1 MTKEASAP
9 PGHAH
14 ESDRETL
21 LSSLPIEA
29 KTLARTISD
38 AGGRLIVVG
47 GFVRD
52 ALRGKTSKDLDF
64 EVYGLAGSTLGEIL
78 SGRGFTPPV
87 GRQFPVWR
95 HTRLGFDVSL
105 PRADGVANDSETRG
119 LALARSIGRNQSAP
133 QDMPIAPNPRL
144 FEAAARGRDL
154 TLNAIAWDISHACW
168 VDPLAGRKDLQNG
181 ILRAADASRFA
192 EDPLRVLRV
201 ARLSAELGGRVDD
214 ELMTL
219 CAAQDLSSV
228 PVERIAGELR
238 RILSLAENPW
248 RAFEC
253 LHEMGQ
259 LAIFAPVAALA
270 GVPQDPVWHPEGD
283 VYLHTGLVVN
293 EASKIAAKLP
303 EDAAEVLMW
312 SALCHDLGKAETT
325 EVDSS
330 GRVRSPGHDVASARL
345 AQKWLE
351 SLKVGSRLTSRVEA
365 LCRHHLAPVIF
376 VKDGAGPKAYRRLAR
391 KLADADLEMVD
402 LERVA
407 RADQLGRT
415 TQDALEGRFDVGERF
430 LASARLASVERG
442 VAEDVVRAADWMRAG
457 VPAGPALGRL
467 LRRCREV
474 QDDTGWTAADQI
486 MAAVSEGED

>member
-9 PGHAH
+9 PGHAQ
-14 ESDRETL
+14 EPDREAL
-21 LSSLPIEA
+21 QSSLPIEA
-29 KTLARTISD
+29 NALAHTIFD

-78 SGRGFTPPV
+78 SGLGFTPPV
-87 GRQFPVWR
+87 GRQFSVWR
-95 HTRLGFDVSL
+95 HTGLGFDVSL
-105 PRADGVANDSETRG
+105 PRADGIANDSERRG
-119 LALARSIGRNQSAP
+119 AALDQSTGRKRNAP
-133 QDMPIAPNPRL
+133 QDMPIAPNPHS

-154 TLNAIAWDISHACW
+154 TLNAIAWDISHECW
-168 VDPLAGRKDLQNG
+168 VDPLAGRKDLQSG

-201 ARLSAELGGRVDD
+201 VRLSAELGARVDD

-238 RILSLAENPW
+238 RILSLANNPW
-248 RAFEC
+248 RAFER

-259 LAIFAPVAALA
+259 LAIFAPIAALA
-270 GVPQDPVWHPEGD
+270 GVPQDPIWHPEGD

-293 EASKIAAKLP
+293 EAAKIAAELP

-312 SALCHDLGKAETT
+312 AAMCHDLGKAETT

-351 SLKVGSRLTSRVEA
+351 SLKIGGRLTSRVEA

-415 TQDALEGRFDVGERF
+415 TKDALEGRFDAGERF

-457 VPAGPALGRL
+457 VPAGPSLGRL

-486 MAAVSEGED
+486 MAVVSEGED